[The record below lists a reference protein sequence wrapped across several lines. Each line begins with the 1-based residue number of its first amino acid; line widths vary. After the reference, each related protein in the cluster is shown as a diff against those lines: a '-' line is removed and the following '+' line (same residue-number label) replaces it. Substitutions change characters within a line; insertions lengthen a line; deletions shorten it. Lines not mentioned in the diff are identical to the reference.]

1 MESFLHYCIRVIL
14 NESMNILSIETIKCL
29 SLVSREI
36 STTIKPF
43 IERDYCFVLY
53 HDRRLTHYSPQNLKG
68 VQNANQITPSTKK
81 LKTYDFF
88 IEPIDLSHFTHITH
102 LEFGIHFN
110 TPIDSLLPPNI
121 THLTLGHYFNKP
133 VDHLPQSITHLTF
146 GPYFEQPLIPFH
158 PTQSSFNSYFMITTI
173 HWNIIIQSVTSIQ
186 TSYSNLWIFTLKKQ
200 HPTNT
205 NQIDWEITN
214 KIWKQQSETDSLKR
228 VCN

>member
-146 GPYFEQPLIPFH
+146 GPYFEQPLITLPPNTKLVQFK
-158 PTQSSFNSYFMITTI
+158 FNDY
-173 HWNIIIQSVTSIQ
+173 N
-186 TSYSNLWIFTLKKQ
+186 N
-200 HPTNT
+200 
-205 NQIDWEITN
+205 
-214 KIWKQQSETDSLKR
+214 SLKYNHPVSHLNPNIR
-228 VCN
+228 FQLVDIYTQETTPYQYKPNWLRDNK